1 LYVTDS
7 LKFLNNNV
15 ANALGGNVIEKRF
28 ADIVYRADD
37 DQNEENQE
45 SSEDIKKRISQKVRG
60 Y

>member
-1 LYVTDS
+1 
-7 LKFLNNNV
+7 V